1 MSFNNLLLAVALTVL
16 WPLGLM
22 GVLAAAE
29 WLERRTLTAREVV
42 PRRPRSAASTPPEAA
57 QPGMAEVAEAAEAD
71 AGVAAASWAVA
82 SGAQGPVSPNGA
94 SEPADDERLADR
106 RALGRGRHLRRAG
119 GGRHE
124 RRG

>member
-1 MSFNNLLLAVALTVL
+1 
-16 WPLGLM
+16 
-22 GVLAAAE
+22 
-29 WLERRTLTAREVV
+29 
-42 PRRPRSAASTPPEAA
+42 
-57 QPGMAEVAEAAEAD
+57 
-71 AGVAAASWAVA
+71 VA
-82 SGAQGPVSPNGA
+82 SGAQGPVSPDGA